1 METQKPTR
9 GKDFAQRGVEAAA
22 RFLERNGYEVVET
35 NWQCEAGEIEIV
47 ALEESTICFVEV
59 QVRNQSSSLP
69 QDTKT
74 ETERQRFEKIAI
86 QYLKHSPYEDVKVR
100 FDKIA
105 LVVIREGRALLRH
118 HINCF
123 G

>member
-1 METQKPTR
+1 MGTQKPKQE
-9 GKDFAQRGVEAAA
+9 KDFAQRGVEAAV

-35 NWQCEAGEIEIV
+35 NWQCEAGDIEIV

-86 QYLKHSPYEDVKVR
+86 QYLKHSSYEDVKVR

-105 LVVIREGRALLRH
+105 LVVIGEGRALLRH
-118 HINCF
+118 HINCC